1 MNIVQSVEV
10 IEVPVTTYEEREVT
24 RVTIDLADAGEVRR
38 FHRVILAGA
47 NNVEGTKSTA
57 FANALVEAL
66 GVTEASAAKQ

>member
-1 MNIVQSVEV
+1 MQIQQQSEV

-24 RVTIDLADAGEVRR
+24 RVTIDLADAGEIRR

-47 NNVEGTKSTA
+47 NNVEGEKSTA
-57 FANALVEAL
+57 FANDLVEAL

>member
-1 MNIVQSVEV
+1 MQIQQQSEV

-24 RVTIDLADAGEVRR
+24 RVTIDLADAGEIRR
-38 FHRVILAGA
+38 FHRVILAGSK
-47 NNVEGTKSTA
+47 NVEGTKSTA